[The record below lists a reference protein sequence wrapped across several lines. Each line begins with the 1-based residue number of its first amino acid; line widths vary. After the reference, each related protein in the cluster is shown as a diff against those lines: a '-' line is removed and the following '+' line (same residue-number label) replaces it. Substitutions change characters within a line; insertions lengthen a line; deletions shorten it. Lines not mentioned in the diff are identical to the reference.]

1 MIHAPKILYSKQLI
15 TFTNLKNLGRHKF
28 MKTLYI
34 ISWLRHVHTPQPVL
48 LRVL

>member
-15 TFTNLKNLGRHKF
+15 IFPNLKNLGRHKF

-34 ISWLRHVHTPQPVL
+34 TSWLRHVHTPELVL
-48 LRVL
+48 LRV